1 MISRNTIDKVFE
13 IARVEE
19 VIGDFVELKRAGSNL
34 KGLSPF
40 VQEKTP
46 SFMVSPTKQIWKDF
60 SSGKGGNVVS
70 FLMEQEQMTYPEAIK
85 YLAKKYN
92 IEIEEVEDTPE
103 NKEQASLKES
113 MYLVSEFAQ
122 KHYKHNLFQTDEGK
136 SVGLSYFKN
145 RGFTDATIERFGL
158 GYAMDSWSDFSQKAL
173 NEGYKSEFLEQT
185 GLSSVNDKGITDRFR
200 ARVMFPIY
208 TISGRVAGFGARTL
222 LSDKKVAKYL
232 NSPESEI
239 YHKSKILYGIYQA
252 RQSILKNDLCYLV
265 EGYTDVIQMY
275 QSGVENVVAS
285 SGTAL
290 TPEQVK
296 LISRFT
302 KNITVLFDGDSAGLR
317 ASIRGIDIILEEGM
331 NVRVCTFPDGEDPDS
346 FAKKLSNE
354 DFQQYIKQNS
364 HDFIRFKA
372 SLLLEQTKHDPI
384 KKAEHIRDMVLSIAK
399 IPDRIKKEIYLKE
412 TSKIMDIS
420 EEVLANTLAQILQKK
435 QYDDLKKETKTEEN
449 NKIIREK
456 TLYKNIFL
464 NTIEQNIL
472 KILFNHSFKELE
484 FEEHY
489 NYINDEN
496 ELDYKI
502 IKRKQLVKDKIFM
515 SLQDDEIEFSNPNFK
530 NIYQSFMNHI
540 QENNSFDLQKYIKE
554 MPLEL
559 GQEVSD
565 IYMIDDKYHL
575 DRWESKNIFPKGTTH
590 EQVIVQYVEQT
601 IINYRCAL
609 IYKLVEQ
616 KMTEIQNTPSENNSD
631 ILSEIML
638 YTDLRKRMLAILG
651 NVTPLNHF
659 NN

>member
-70 FLMEQEQMTYPEAIK
+70 FLMEHEQLTYPEAIR

-92 IEIEEVEDTPE
+92 IEIEEIEDTTE

-113 MYLVSEFAQ
+113 LYLISDFAQ
-122 KHYKHNLFQTDEGK
+122 KHYKNNLFETDEGK
-136 SVGLSYFKN
+136 SVGLSYFKE
-145 RGFTDATIERFGL
+145 RGFSNTTIEKFGL
-158 GYAMDSWSDFSQKAL
+158 GYATNSWSEFSEKAIK
-173 NEGYKSEFLEQT
+173 EGYKVEFLEQT
-185 GLSSVNDKGITDRFR
+185 GLSIVSEKGITDRFR

-222 LSDKKVAKYL
+222 STEKKIAKYL
-232 NSPESEI
+232 NSPETEI

-252 RQSILKNDLCYLV
+252 RQAIAKNDLCYLV

-275 QSGVENVVAS
+275 QSGIENVVAS

-302 KNITVLFDGDSAGLR
+302 KNITVLFDGDAAGLR
-317 ASIRGIDIILEEGM
+317 ASVRGIDIILEQGM
-331 NVRVCTFPDGEDPDS
+331 NVRVCTFPEGEDPDS
-346 FAKKLSNE
+346 FARKTPFE
-354 DFQQYIKQNS
+354 DFKNYLIQNS
-364 HDFIRFKA
+364 KDFIQFKA
-372 SLLLEQTKHDPI
+372 SLLLEQTKNDPI
-384 KKAEHIRDMVLSIAK
+384 KKAEHIRDIVMSIAK
-399 IPDRIKKEIYLKE
+399 ISDRIKREIYLKE
-412 TSKIMDIS
+412 TAEIMDIS
-420 EEVLANTLAQILQKK
+420 EEVLANTLAQIIKK
-435 QYDDLKKETKTEEN
+435 EQYDSLKKESEATSKSAIVKEASFQKTN
-449 NKIIREK
+449 
-456 TLYKNIFL
+456 FL
-464 NTIEQNIL
+464 DVIELNIL
-472 KILFNHSFKELE
+472 KVLLNHAFKELE

-489 NYINDEN
+489 NYINDNN

-515 SLQDDEIEFSNPNFK
+515 SLQGDEIEFSNPKFK
-530 NIYQSFMNHI
+530 DIYLSFMAHI
-540 QENNSFDLQKYIKE
+540 QQNGTFEFEKYIKE

-559 GQEVSD
+559 AQEVST
-565 IYMIDDKYHL
+565 IYMADDKYHL
-575 DRWESKNIFPKGTTH
+575 DRWEAKNIFPKGTTN
-590 EQVIVQYVEQT
+590 EEVIVQYVEQT
-601 IINYRCAL
+601 IINYRCKL
-609 IYKLVEQ
+609 IYKLIEQ
-616 KMTEIQNTPSENNSD
+616 KATEINTDNQDNSE

-638 YTDLRKRMLAILG
+638 YTDLRKRLLSILG

-659 NN
+659 KN